1 MIRILRASAF
11 VYGMARGQTR
21 PCIIRAT
28 KDGAGEEEEVVVKWR
43 AGFRDRR
50 VGPCNELLAAL
61 LAKELGLLVPE
72 PVLVVVDPGFDVTLP
87 SAEVDRRRLVRES
100 IGLNLGSAYLGR
112 DWKTWP
118 QYQRPRPS
126 QRQSALEI
134 LAFDALIQNGN
145 RSSDNPNLLFNGE
158 KIAVYD
164 HESTFSHLQSLPKTG
179 LPWTALSLF
188 PLSTHVFYSGLKG
201 RRPDLHRFEASL
213 DRLQASFFSQ
223 LTQLIPSDWKSAGDF
238 DRILQYLTRIRTHR
252 LAFIQ
257 ALQHLLA

>member
-164 HESTFSHLQSLPKTG
+164 H
-179 LPWTALSLF
+179 
-188 PLSTHVFYSGLKG
+188 VFYSGLKG